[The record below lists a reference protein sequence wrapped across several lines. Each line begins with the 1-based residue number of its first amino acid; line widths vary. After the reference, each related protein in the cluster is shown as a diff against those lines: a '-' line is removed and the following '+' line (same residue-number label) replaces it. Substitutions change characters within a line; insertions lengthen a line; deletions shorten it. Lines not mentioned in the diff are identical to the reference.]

1 MCCCCLLV
9 RRSLL
14 QLYIYCWSCVG
25 DKHVNTEWI
34 FVSEGCRT
42 QYLHSALTGC
52 DHVLFI
58 FGDIFNHFVKNNKQL
73 STLVFSFSRFWSSPE
88 CFSWNMSEILLSRA
102 LHQRQA
108 KLCWRETLPHSYYWG
123 IVLWLSGSEAFRVVT
138 HQNNLFGFGDPP
150 PLVCVPETFWDYC
163 NLTHGRYQTH
173 KGGVC
178 WRLIRLRL

>member
-1 MCCCCLLV
+1 MFTRVLLLLISKKKSPTAIHLLLKLC
-9 RRSLL
+9 RRQACKHRVDICFRGL
-14 QLYIYCWSCVG
+14 QDSISTFSTDRLWSCP
-25 DKHVNTEWI
+25 
-34 FVSEGCRT
+34 FS
-42 QYLHSALTGC
+42 
-52 DHVLFI
+52 

-108 KLCWRETLPHSYYWG
+108 KLCWRETLPHSYYWE

-138 HQNNLFGFGDPP
+138 HQNDLLGFGDPP

-163 NLTHGRYQTH
+163 NLTHGR
-173 KGGVC
+173 
-178 WRLIRLRL
+178 LIRLWL